1 VVWPLR
7 VRGRLLVAA
16 LVLIAAIGVAI
27 GLWFT
32 RYTGTDAAALASY
45 FPSRSA
51 ATVYLDVAA
60 MRSSGI
66 LDKLVGS
73 TVGEEREYRD
83 FVQGTGFDYKRDLN
97 QVALNSAG
105 GVHYFV
111 LEGRF
116 DWDKLESYA
125 KAQGGQCGSDGCHV
139 QGSTPDRIVSFRRL
153 RKNLMAMASA
163 KDQSA
168 AKAIDRRTQE
178 QTGYSVPNAPLWAHV
193 PVELVRSMPSYPSG
207 TRLFAKALESA
218 DSALFTLT
226 PAADGFQ
233 LAADVAC
240 RTQEDAAILKAQLE
254 GITGL
259 LQKFLRL
266 EKQKASAAD
275 LSGILSAGSFE
286 RSGTHVKARWPVP
299 RAFLDALTK
308 T

>member
-1 VVWPLR
+1 M
-7 VRGRLLVAA
+7 RGRLLAA
-16 LVLIAAIGVAI
+16 SLVLIAALGVAI
-27 GLWFT
+27 GLYFLRT
-32 RYTGTDAAALASY
+32 SGTDAPALTSY
-45 FPSRSA
+45 FPERSA

-60 MRSSGI
+60 MRTSGI

-73 TVGEEREYRD
+73 TVGEEREYRE

-116 DWDKLESYA
+116 DWDKLEAYA
-125 KAQGGQCGSDGCHV
+125 VKQGGRCGSDGCHA
-139 QGSTPDRIVSFRRL
+139 QGSTPDRMISFRRL
-153 RKNLMAMASA
+153 RKNLMALASA
-163 KDQSA
+163 KDPSA
-168 AKAIDRRTQE
+168 SKAIERRSPPAQSYT
-178 QTGYSVPNAPLWAHV
+178 VPDAPLWAHV

-218 DSALFTLT
+218 DSATFTLS
-226 PAADGFQ
+226 PASEGFQ
-233 LAADVAC
+233 LAADVVC
-240 RTQEDAAILKAQLE
+240 RTQEDAAILKTQLE
-254 GITGL
+254 GITSL

-266 EKQKASAAD
+266 DKQKPSDAD

-299 RAFLDALTK
+299 RAFLDALSK
-308 T
+308 S